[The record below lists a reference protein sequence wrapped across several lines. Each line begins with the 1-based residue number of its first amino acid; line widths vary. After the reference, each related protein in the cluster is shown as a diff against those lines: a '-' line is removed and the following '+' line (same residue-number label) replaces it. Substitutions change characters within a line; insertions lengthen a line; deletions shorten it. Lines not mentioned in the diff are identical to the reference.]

1 MRIALI
7 ALMLMIGSQAGA
19 DASGE
24 EILVHGKIINKGLVG
39 EHLAKPVRGNYD
51 AEEHVIKWYHVIHDE
66 KFYNCWVWDYIPSG
80 GTTIQCGGVSATQ
93 E

>member
-1 MRIALI
+1 MRAALI
-7 ALMLMIGSQAGA
+7 AMMLMIGSQAVA

-39 EHLAKPVRGNYD
+39 EHLAKPVRGNYL
-51 AEEHVIKWYHVIHDE
+51 AEEFVTKWYHVIHDE
-66 KFYNCWVWDYIPSG
+66 KFYNCWVWDYAPSDR
-80 GTTIQCGGVSATQ
+80 TTIQCGGVFATQ